1 MEMKNIDEK
10 EMFLFSCFSKKKK
23 KIDYLLMKLIFLKF
37 KKVHCILEENL
48 FQLKVISFSYG

>member
-1 MEMKNIDEK
+1 MRKK
-10 EMFLFSCFSKKKK
+10 CFYFRVFQKKRK

-37 KKVHCILEENL
+37 KKVHCILGENL